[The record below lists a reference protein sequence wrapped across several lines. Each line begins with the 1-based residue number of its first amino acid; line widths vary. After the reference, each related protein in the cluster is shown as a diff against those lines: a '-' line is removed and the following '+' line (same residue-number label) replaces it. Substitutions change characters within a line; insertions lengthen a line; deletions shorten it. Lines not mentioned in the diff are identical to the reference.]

1 MKATKRNS
9 TVNTGWSGADHLER
23 DASRDHKLT
32 SEQHRRRDLLSHD
45 TKDKRDAMKLKLHL
59 TKSQRAVDDMKK
71 RLQVWDA
78 QEEKKQAIERKRLE
92 DLAAADDGQPK
103 KKRGRLGPETWKLKG
118 PARPAW
124 EVYDFDVRYVDPHI
138 EAHKQ
143 AKEKATRCVNLLL
156 VHKGK
161 FGHDAAP
168 ETAREYLGLLMQLG
182 HISVEAKKYKTAREA
197 WLECIELEGDDP
209 ITTARES
216 LMRMY
221 LDLKRYDAAYRL
233 GERLA
238 DDPSVWIR
246 YSYAVM
252 ALQQKKPDADIEK
265 CMVSAIQANP
275 FCAYYLAFYDTFNGV
290 MEYTEDLAESEDEP
304 QSSLEEAIEYCSS
317 ETVPMW
323 LDSKANITLRNILV
337 SAAQGNHRQLKPSD
351 LEWSTR
357 LTKIEEE
364 CDRIAMEAALKQ
376 VNDENEEAEEE
387 EEDDAN
393 EERPDSEEEVLE
405 EEKPEGRK
413 RKARRD
419 EDEDE
424 SEEEDDEEE
433 VEVDVRMYAGMFRTA
448 MEMLQESG
456 QLGVMPK

>member
-1 MKATKRNS
+1 MVKVTKRNRAAA
-9 TVNTGWSGADHLER
+9 NTGSWSGADHMER
-23 DASRDHKLT
+23 DASRDHKLS

-45 TKDKRDAMKLKLHL
+45 TLDKRDAIKLKLHL
-59 TKSQRAVDDMKK
+59 TKSQRAVDDMKE

-78 QEEKKQAIERKRLE
+78 QEEKKKEIERKRLE
-92 DLAAADDGQPK
+92 EMEPVPY
-103 KKRGRLGPETWKLKG
+103 KKRGRLGPETWKLRG
-118 PARPAW
+118 AARPAW

-138 EAHKQ
+138 EAHKH
-143 AKEKATRCVNLLL
+143 AKEKASRCVNLLV
-156 VHKGK
+156 VHRGR
-161 FGHDAAP
+161 FGHDAPDA
-168 ETAREYLGLLMQLG
+168 AREYLGLLMQLG
-182 HISVEAKKYKTAREA
+182 HISVEAKRYKTAREA

-221 LDLKRYDAAYRL
+221 LDLKRYDAAFRL

-246 YSYAVM
+246 YSFAVV
-252 ALQQKKPDADIEK
+252 AVQQKKPEAEQ
-265 CMVSAIQANP
+265 CMVRAIQANP

-317 ETVPMW
+317 ETAPLW
-323 LDSKANITLRNILV
+323 LDSKANLTLRNILV
-337 SAAQGNHRQLKPSD
+337 RAAQGNHSELKPSD

-364 CDRIAMEAALKQ
+364 CDRIQAKEAEAAETASK
-376 VNDENEEAEEE
+376 DENGEEEVEEEAE
-387 EEDDAN
+387 DAN
-393 EERPDSEEEVLE
+393 EESSENEEDVK
-405 EEKPEGRK
+405 EEKPQGRK
-413 RKARRD
+413 RRNRPE

-424 SEEEDDEEE
+424 SDEEEEEEE

>member
-45 TKDKRDAMKLKLHL
+45 TRDKRDAMKLKLHL
-59 TKSQRAVDDMKK
+59 TKSQRAVDEMKK

-78 QEEKKQAIERKRLE
+78 QEEKKQEKERQRLALLE
-92 DLAAADDGQPK
+92 ADPEPP

-143 AKEKATRCVNLLL
+143 AKEKATRCINLLV
-156 VHKGK
+156 VHRGR
-161 FGHDAAP
+161 FGHDAPDA
-168 ETAREYLGLLMQLG
+168 AREYLGLLMQLG

-246 YSYAVM
+246 YSYAVV
-252 ALQQKKPDADIEK
+252 ALQQKKPAADVEH
-265 CMVSAIQANP
+265 CMVRAIQANP

-317 ETVPMW
+317 ETAPMW
-323 LDSKANITLRNILV
+323 LDSKANLTLRNILV
-337 SAAQGNHRQLKPSD
+337 RAAQGNHNELKPSD

-364 CDRIAMEAALKQ
+364 CDRIAAEAALK
-376 VNDENEEAEEE
+376 DLREEDGEDE
-387 EEDDAN
+387 EEDDAEAEADEAN
-393 EERPDSEEEVLE
+393 EERSDSKEDAQ
-405 EEKPEGRK
+405 EGKRRGRRK
-413 RKARRD
+413 RE

-424 SEEEDDEEE
+424 SEEEEEE
-433 VEVDVRMYAGMFRTA
+433 IEVDVRMYAGMFRTA

>member
-1 MKATKRNS
+1 MVKATKRNRA
-9 TVNTGWSGADHLER
+9 VDNKWSGADHLER
-23 DASRDHKLT
+23 DASRDHKLS

-45 TKDKRDAMKLKLHL
+45 TKDKRDAIKLKLHL

-71 RLQVWDA
+71 RLVVWDA
-78 QEEKKQAIERKRLE
+78 QEEKKQALERKRLE
-92 DLAAADDGQPK
+92 ELEESDEPK

-156 VHKGK
+156 VHKGR
-161 FGHDAAP
+161 FGHDAPDA
-168 ETAREYLGLLMQLG
+168 AREYLGLLMQLG
-182 HISVEAKKYKTAREA
+182 HISAEAKKYKTAREA
-197 WLECIELEGDDP
+197 WLECIELEGEDP

-252 ALQQKKPDADIEK
+252 ALQQKKPDVEIEQ
-265 CMVSAIQANP
+265 CMVNAVKANP

-323 LDSKANITLRNILV
+323 LDSKANLTLRNILV
-337 SAAQGNHRQLKPSD
+337 SAAQGNHSQLKPSD
-351 LEWSTR
+351 LEWSAR
-357 LTKIEEE
+357 LTRIEEE
-364 CDRIAMEAALKQ
+364 CDRIAMEAALKE
-376 VNDENEEAEEE
+376 VKDEDEEE
-387 EEDDAN
+387 GEEDADHAD
-393 EERPDSEEEVLE
+393 EESEEEVQE
-405 EEKPEGRK
+405 EEPKGLRK
-413 RKARRD
+413 REARRY
-419 EDEDE
+419 EDEDD

-456 QLGVMPK
+456 QLGVMQK